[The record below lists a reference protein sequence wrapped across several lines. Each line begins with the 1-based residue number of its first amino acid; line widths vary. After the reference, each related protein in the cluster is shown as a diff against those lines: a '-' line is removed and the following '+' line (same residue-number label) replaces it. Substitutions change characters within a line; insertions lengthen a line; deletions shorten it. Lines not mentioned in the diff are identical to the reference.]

1 MASFGWCLQEHQSI
15 FLGKPINNGD
25 GISFWNLSPGP
36 ININQ
41 ANNVIFEKGKSLWTR
56 PACLKKSDFTLL
68 LEISLVA
75 HHQDHDGGTCECSCI
90 CQPVGQAVEWF
101 PKIIIWAK
109 SNDYK
114 HVSKNSHHPSA
125 CFQTWRQCHTPTM
138 PLLPLCNNFSSHC
151 ETSPEKSNDFFLSV
165 HVSKQKSA
173 LGLFTW
179 PAVSQIWSLTVLPPT
194 GTILLPNSTPIVCAL
209 SSLNCPSMNWGCS
222 CNNIE
227 TWNNPYGTIW

>member
-138 PLLPLCNNFSSHC
+138 PLLPLCNNFASHC
-151 ETSPEKSNDFFLSV
+151 ETSPEKSNDFFSECSCFKAEVCSWAFYLARCVPNLKLDSLAT
-165 HVSKQKSA
+165 HRNNFASK
-173 LGLFTW
+173 LD
-179 PAVSQIWSLTVLPPT
+179 
-194 GTILLPNSTPIVCAL
+194 PNCVCAVL
-209 SSLNCPSMNWGCS
+209 FKLPLYELGM
-222 CNNIE
+222 
-227 TWNNPYGTIW
+227 

>member
-25 GISFWNLSPGP
+25 GVSFWNLSPGP

-41 ANNVIFEKGKSLWTR
+41 ANNVIYEKGKSLWTR

-114 HVSKNSHHPSA
+114 HVSKNSIHQPVSKPGGNVIHQQCPCCPSVI
-125 CFQTWRQCHTPTM
+125 TSRHTAK
-138 PLLPLCNNFSSHC
+138 PLLKKVMIFSECSCFKAEVCTWAFYLARCVPNLKLDSLATHRNNFA
-151 ETSPEKSNDFFLSV
+151 
-165 HVSKQKSA
+165 SK
-173 LGLFTW
+173 LD
-179 PAVSQIWSLTVLPPT
+179 
-194 GTILLPNSTPIVCAL
+194 PNCVCAVL
-209 SSLNCPSMNWGCS
+209 FKLPLYELGM
-222 CNNIE
+222 
-227 TWNNPYGTIW
+227 